1 MRSITPETLRN
12 MWREIGA
19 VRKEVFRE
27 IELHIGYGLMFID
40 LDASLVNVHSQNKQ
54 KAAGCV

>member
-1 MRSITPETLRN
+1 

-27 IELHIGYGLMFID
+27 IDLHIGYGLMFID
-40 LDASLVNVHSQNKQ
+40 LDASLVNVHSQNKH
-54 KAAGCV
+54 KAAGSV